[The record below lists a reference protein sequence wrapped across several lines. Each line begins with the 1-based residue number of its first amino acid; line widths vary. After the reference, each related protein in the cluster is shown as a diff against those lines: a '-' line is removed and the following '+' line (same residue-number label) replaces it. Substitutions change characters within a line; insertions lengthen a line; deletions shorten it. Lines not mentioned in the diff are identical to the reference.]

1 MRRNYL
7 KPKSPRQPPSPP
19 QHLLCYRLVPRN
31 LTQNLVRK
39 SRHLH
44 PLTLPRFRILR
55 VHRLLK
61 TPPSRSAK
69 VTLQSQRSSQLPYR
83 TVANPPP
90 PRRLT
95 STPTTTLPP
104 TFRQQ
109 SRRFSPKPVDNLQHS
124 CKPLPQIPRLPST
137 ATPRSLP
144 PPYPPLQRPLPLP
157 HQSPPTLILNLL
169 RSSLP
174 RSL

>member
-1 MRRNYL
+1 MRRKCV

-19 QHLLCYRLVPRN
+19 LHLLCYRLVPRN

-39 SRHLH
+39 TPHLL
-44 PLTLPRFRILR
+44 PLTLPRLRILR
-55 VHRLLK
+55 VHRLPK

-69 VTLQSQRSSQLPYR
+69 VTLQNQRSSQLPYQ

-95 STPTTTLPP
+95 PTTTTTLPP

-109 SRRFSPKPVDNLQHS
+109 SRRFSPKPVDNPQHS
-124 CKPLPQIPRLPST
+124 CMPL
-137 ATPRSLP
+137 
-144 PPYPPLQRPLPLP
+144 
-157 HQSPPTLILNLL
+157 
-169 RSSLP
+169 
-174 RSL
+174 